1 MKKRLFLAIPLS
13 DALREKFGGLK
24 DKHGLEKSIRWTN
37 KENLHIT
44 VYFFGDIDE
53 AKIPEMSK
61 KIAQVTSASN
71 KFELQYEKIRYAPP
85 NRPARM
91 IWADFSHSVA
101 YDKLCNGVYDETK
114 SFMGSA
120 AAQAHTRDPHPHLT
134 LARLNNPAAAKNLKL
149 EPIPPEKM
157 AAEGCQLMVSELTPK
172 GPIYTVLENFK
183 FKL

>member
-13 DALREKFGGLK
+13 DSLTAKFGGLK
-24 DKHGLEKSIRWTN
+24 DKHGLEKSIRWTT
-37 KENLHIT
+37 KQNLHIT

-61 KIAQVTSASN
+61 KIAQVTSAN
-71 KFELQYEKIRYAPP
+71 HQFELQYEKVRYAPP

-91 IWADFSHSVA
+91 IWADFGHSGA
-101 YDKLCNGVYDETK
+101 YDKLCNQVYEETK

-149 EPIPPEKM
+149 EPIPAEKM
-157 AAEGCQLMVSELTPK
+157 LATGCELMASELTPN
-172 GPIYTVLENFK
+172 GPIYTVIENYK